1 MFGDQN
7 AREPW
12 PWTKGL
18 PVDWRVATL
27 QEARQLKATGYL
39 AVIVDDI
46 VLVPVT
52 PVRSQLRRSCA
63 DT

>member
-18 PVDWRVATL
+18 PVNWRTATL
-27 QEARQLKATGYL
+27 DEAMQLRATGYL

-52 PVRSQLRRSCA
+52 PVRSQLPLNCV